1 MRIMNDTLSNFINSP
16 EYLMLSSEERQR
28 KEEELRNRETQ
39 NTDDK

>member
-1 MRIMNDTLSNFINSP
+1 MNDTLSNFINSP